1 MFPAGSTF
9 TNNGHKQEKRFMKS
23 IFKTAGIA
31 LLLAGAVL
39 AQPTQPNP
47 ATQIANQVARL
58 TTLLDLTTA
67 QAAQASTILTT
78 AQTTIS
84 TLRTTLSTAQTSLE
98 SAITSNATSTITQL
112 TAAIGTID
120 GQILDARSSAEAA
133 LYASLTTTQQAK
145 VTTLGGPG
153 ILAGG
158 GPGGRGGPGGPGGP
172 GPRP

>member
-1 MFPAGSTF
+1 
-9 TNNGHKQEKRFMKS
+9 MKS

-31 LLLAGAVL
+31 LQLAGAML
-39 AQPTQPNP
+39 AQPTPPNP

-67 QAAQASTILTT
+67 QAAQATTILTT
-78 AQTTIS
+78 AQSTIS
-84 TLRTTLSTAQTSLE
+84 TLRATLGTDQTSLE
-98 SAITSNATSTITQL
+98 SAITTNATSTITQL

-120 GQILDARSSAEAA
+120 GQILDARSTAEAA
-133 LYASLTTTQQAK
+133 LYAILTTTQQAK

-158 GPGGRGGPGGPGGP
+158 GGPGGRGGPGGPG
-172 GPRP
+172 PRP